1 MENTPIRKASHA
13 DIETIAQFQAEMAM
27 ETENLTLD
35 AAILHKG
42 VKAVLDDELKGS
54 YYVYEI
60 DNRIIASLLI
70 TYEWSDWR
78 NATVYWLQSVYV
90 LKEFR
95 RQGIFSR
102 LYEFVKN
109 LAVNDEG
116 VAGIRL
122 YADKTNLRAQK
133 AYENAGMD
141 GSHYTTFE
149 WMKRF

>member
-1 MENTPIRKASHA
+1 MENTHIRKASHA

-27 ETENLTLD
+27 ETESLTLNP
-35 AAILHKG
+35 AILRQG
-42 VKAVLDDELKGS
+42 VKAVLDDESKGT
-54 YYVYEI
+54 YYVFEV
-60 DNRIIASLLI
+60 DNRIISSLLI

-78 NATVYWLQSVYV
+78 NSTVYWLQSVYV

-95 RQGIFSR
+95 RRGIFSH
-102 LYEFVKN
+102 LYEFVKD
-109 LAVNDEG
+109 LAVNDNG

-122 YADKTNLRAQK
+122 YVDKTNLKAQK
-133 AYENAGMD
+133 AYENAGMN

>member
-1 MENTPIRKASHA
+1 MENTPIRRASHA
-13 DIETIAQFQAEMAM
+13 DIETIAQFQAEMAL
-27 ETENLTLD
+27 ETESLTLD
-35 AAILHKG
+35 PEVLHKG
-42 VKAVLDDELKGS
+42 VKAVLDDESKGC
-54 YYVYEI
+54 YYVFEF

-78 NATVYWLQSVYV
+78 NSTVYWLQSVYV

-102 LYEFVKN
+102 MYAFVKS
-109 LAVNDEG
+109 LAINDQG

-122 YADKTNLRAQK
+122 YVDKTNLRAQHV
-133 AYENAGMD
+133 YEHAGMN

-149 WMKRF
+149 WMKSF